1 MLQLRHGVSN
11 QIRCSNSEVPQSVI
25 LSDSCNHVAGIE
37 LDESSSRELVWLLDH
52 FVWLDHWKIL
62 EVEREI
68 AISVRDKLERNEALT
83 HRDAKSAYGIVNKI
97 FEISSE
103 IPRAQF
109 RWKEDDF
116 LELSGVLEEIA
127 TFVA

>member
-1 MLQLRHGVSN
+1 MLQ
-11 QIRCSNSEVPQSVI
+11 IPQCVV
-25 LSDSCNHVAGIE
+25 LSDSHNHVAGIE

-116 LELSGVLEEIA
+116 LELLGVLEEIA
-127 TFVA
+127 MFVA